1 MVPVREL
8 ARAAG
13 LEDAPA
19 GHIHAA
25 LTQLVDAGVAEGE
38 RGPNGWQRVR
48 GLVPLRV
55 RAREFDRVEAPA
67 LASAAT
73 VRVPRGAPT
82 PTALPAGG
90 DPGRPRAETAPSG
103 SSPEEEAEASDGSG
117 GGWTLTPAAAWAA
130 PGAVR
135 SFSVTTRLPARRT
148 GGMTRGMILF
158 VVAVAAAIG
167 VALAVVRIGAKEDQP
182 PRTRSEWYQEVAR
195 AYVDGHRAN
204 RPGFAWPY
212 RFTEISGVRE
222 NASRSALERGMER
235 YLAIALYT
243 GQPSQIGILAWAR
256 REFGEPPSGPAAA
269 EWRRRVAETY
279 ATRALEGAAGYEI
292 TPAIRL
298 AGGINPDEQDPTA
311 LTEGIDRALGAAL
324 LLGTPDIGG
333 VLDWA
338 RRTIGDLPRE

>member
-1 MVPVREL
+1 MVAVREL

-13 LEDAPA
+13 LEHAPA
-19 GHIHAA
+19 GQIHAA

-38 RGPNGWQRVR
+38 RGPNGWLRVR

-55 RAREFDRVEAPA
+55 REREFNREEASV
-67 LASAAT
+67 LVSAET
-73 VRVPRGAPT
+73 VRAPHGAPVAA
-82 PTALPAGG
+82 ALPAGG
-90 DPGRPRAETAPSG
+90 EAGIHTAETEPSG
-103 SSPEEEAEASDGSG
+103 SPPAEDAEESGGPG

-135 SFSVTTRLPARRT
+135 SFSVMTRLPARRT
-148 GGMTRGMILF
+148 GGLTRGMVLF
-158 VVAVAAAIG
+158 VVAVAAAAG
-167 VALAVVRIGAKEDQP
+167 VALTVVRTGAKEDQP

-204 RPGFAWPY
+204 RPGFTWPY
-212 RFTEISGVRE
+212 RFSEISGVQE

-243 GQPSQIGILAWAR
+243 GHPSQVGILAWAR
-256 REFGEPPSGPAAA
+256 HEFGEPPSGPAAA

-279 ATRALEGAAGYEI
+279 ATRALEGAAGYEV

-298 AGGINPDEQDPTA
+298 AGGINPDEQDPAA

-338 RRTIGDLPRE
+338 RHTIGDLPRE